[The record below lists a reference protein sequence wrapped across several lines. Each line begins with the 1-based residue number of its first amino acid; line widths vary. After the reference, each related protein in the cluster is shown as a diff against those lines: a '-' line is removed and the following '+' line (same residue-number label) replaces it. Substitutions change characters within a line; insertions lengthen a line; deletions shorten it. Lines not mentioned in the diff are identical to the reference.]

1 MNCIIDATKDEK
13 YLTLGLWGKPVVYYP
28 IRTALDSKLFSNII
42 VITESEYVR
51 YIVIE
56 LFGNEI
62 IITNVF
68 PKKGLLINGQAIN
81 ISTNTLKEIAKN
93 MNESVMVNLENT
105 LLNAEECIIVKDVNS
120 FELSLALIR
129 KREKHIWLR
138 KKILER
144 IQTKMSLF
152 SHVVE
157 KNEVCLIGHSQ
168 FDQWNISSLM
178 GCPVYNFGIS
188 GITAKEYLEDIF
200 EKQLI
205 KNIRG
210 RIFILIGVNDI
221 ILPLTIEEMANSITN
236 LIDKISL
243 KFNVPIYYIETL
255 HVNGRLDRS
264 NKRID
269 MLNSLVK
276 NNISRNIIWI
286 STKKFDDPFGNLNYR
301 YTTDGLHLN
310 ETGYLVLR
318 ELLEEKLNE

>member
-120 FELSLALIR
+120 FKLSLALIR

>member
-13 YLTLGLWGKPVVYYP
+13 YLTLGLWGKPVIYYP
-28 IRTALDSKLFSNII
+28 IRTSLDSKLFSNII
-42 VITESEYVR
+42 VVTESEYVR

-68 PKKGLLINGQAIN
+68 PKNGLLINGQAVN
-81 ISTNTLKEIAKN
+81 ISTNTLEEIAKN
-93 MNESVMVNLENT
+93 MNESEMVNLENNI
-105 LLNAEECIIVKDVNS
+105 LNVEESIIVKDVNS

-144 IQTKMSLF
+144 IQTKMDLF
-152 SHVVE
+152 SHVIE

-221 ILPLTIEEMANSITN
+221 ILSLTIEDIAKTITN
-236 LIDKISL
+236 LIDKISMR
-243 KFNVPIYYIETL
+243 FNVPIYYIETI
-255 HVNGRLDRS
+255 HINGRLDRS
-264 NKRID
+264 NKQID

-310 ETGYLVLR
+310 ETGYLVLK

>member
-236 LIDKISL
+236 LIDKIGL

>member
-42 VITESEYVR
+42 VVTESEYVR

-68 PKKGLLINGQAIN
+68 PKNGLLINVQAVN
-81 ISTNTLKEIAKN
+81 ISTNTLEEIAKN
-93 MNESVMVNLENT
+93 MNESEMINLENNI
-105 LLNAEECIIVKDVNS
+105 LNAEESIIVKDVNS

>member
-255 HVNGRLDRS
+255 HVNGRLERS

>member
-28 IRTALDSKLFSNII
+28 ILIALDSKLFSNII
-42 VITESEYVR
+42 VVTESEYVR

-68 PKKGLLINGQAIN
+68 PKNGLLINGQAVN
-81 ISTNTLKEIAKN
+81 ISTNTLEEIAKN
-93 MNESVMVNLENT
+93 MNESEMVNLENNI
-105 LLNAEECIIVKDVNS
+105 LNVEESIIVKDVNS

-144 IQTKMSLF
+144 IQTKMDLF

>member
-28 IRTALDSKLFSNII
+28 IRIALDSKLFSNII
-42 VITESEYVR
+42 VVTESEYVR

-56 LFGNEI
+56 LFGNET

-68 PKKGLLINGQAIN
+68 PKNGLLVNGQAVN
-81 ISTNTLKEIAKN
+81 ISTNTLEEIAKN
-93 MNESVMVNLENT
+93 MNESEMVNLENNI
-105 LLNAEECIIVKDVNS
+105 LNAEESIIVKDVNS

-168 FDQWNISSLM
+168 FDQWNITSLM

-205 KNIRG
+205 KNIKG
-210 RIFILIGVNDI
+210 RIFILIGANDI

-243 KFNVPIYYIETL
+243 KFNAPIYYIETL

-264 NKRID
+264 NKQID

-276 NNISRNIIWI
+276 CNMRKNIIWI
-286 STKKFDDPFGNLNYR
+286 NTKKFDDPFGNLDYK
-301 YTTDGLHLN
+301 YTSDGLHLN
-310 ETGYLVLR
+310 ETGYLVLKK
-318 ELLEEKLNE
+318 LLEEKLKE

>member
-13 YLTLGLWGKPVVYYP
+13 YLTLGLWGKPVIYYP
-28 IRTALDSKLFSNII
+28 IRTSLDSKLFSNII
-42 VITESEYVR
+42 VVTESEYVR
-51 YIVIE
+51 YIVMD
-56 LFGNEI
+56 LFGDKI
-62 IITNVF
+62 SITNIF
-68 PKKGLLINGQAIN
+68 PKNGLLISGQAVN
-81 ISTNTLKEIAKN
+81 VSTNTLEEITKN
-93 MNESVMVNLENT
+93 MNETMIFNLENT
-105 LLNAEECIIVKDVNS
+105 ILNAEESIIVKDVNS

-286 STKKFDDPFGNLNYR
+286 STKKFDDPFGNLSYR

-310 ETGYLVLR
+310 ETGYLVLK
-318 ELLEEKLNE
+318 ELLEEKINE